1 MQNRRDFLKL
11 LGTGA
16 AGALALSTPLS
27 VFAADDFKQLTI
39 LHTNDFHSH
48 IDPFGHDVPRNAGEG
63 GMAKRAALIKKIR
76 SESKNVLLFDAGDIY
91 QGTPYFNYFK
101 AQLDFELMTMM
112 GYDAATL
119 GNHEFDNGLEGI
131 KSQLKFAGFP
141 FINSNYDFSDTIL
154 AGLAIPYKIFKSG
167 GIKVGVY
174 GLGVELQGLVDPKN
188 YGNTRYNDPLQTALQ
203 MEKMLAEE
211 HEPDLIV
218 CLSHLG
224 YSYKDNTVS
233 DKVIASQTFKTDLI
247 IGGHTHTFLNKPDL
261 ILNRSGKEV
270 VVNQVGFG
278 GLILGKVDFYFS
290 KEKKIRQN
298 KSAAI
303 PVK

>member
-27 VFAADDFKQLTI
+27 VFAADDFKRLTI

-154 AGLAIPYKIFKSG
+154 AGLTIPYKIFKTG

-224 YSYKDNTVS
+224 YSYKDKTVS

-247 IGGHTHTFLNKPDL
+247 IGGHTHTFLDKPDL
-261 ILNRSGKEV
+261 IMNKTGKEV

-290 KEKKIRQN
+290 KQKKIRQN
-298 KSAAI
+298 KSIAI
-303 PVK
+303 PIK